1 MIVFFPSVRENRRF
15 LFGMFNQNNIDMW
28 NLLKN
33 QKKKTEKELRDL
45 SAVFSI
51 LDEFEKRGVIHWQRK
66 NKILL
71 IEEVLG
77 TLKVVEGR
85 DGFLRFLNQVSMWQ
99 NYRLLAEAY
108 EAHRLKIETEAVRK
122 ARAQFAMLTKADMQ
136 RIRQNA
142 RENMDM
148 IPPEQ
153 LDYIK
158 EFDIFILRAGAPSAE
173 LATEENGQLLA
184 IGHFD
189 GEKVEMAMYDDVKY
203 NLFKPKEND

>member
-1 MIVFFPSVRENRRF
+1 
-15 LFGMFNQNNIDMW
+15 MW

-33 QKKKTEKELRDL
+33 KKKKTEKELRDL

-66 NKILL
+66 NKVLL

-77 TLKVVEGR
+77 TLKVAEGR

-99 NYRLLAEAY
+99 NHRLLAEAY
-108 EAHRLKIETEAVRK
+108 EALRLKVETEAVRK

-142 RENMDM
+142 RENMEM
-148 IPPEQ
+148 IPPER
-153 LDYIK
+153 LDCIK
-158 EFDIFILRAGAPSAE
+158 EFDIFIVRANAPSAQD
-173 LATEENGQLLA
+173 ATEASGQLLA
-184 IGHFD
+184 VGHFD
-189 GEKVEMAMYDDVKY
+189 GEKVEMAMYDEIKH
-203 NLFKPKEND
+203 NLINSDDD

>member
-1 MIVFFPSVRENRRF
+1 
-15 LFGMFNQNNIDMW
+15 MFNQNNIDMW

-51 LDEFEKRGVIHWQRK
+51 LDEFEKRGVIHWHRK
-66 NKILL
+66 NKVLL

-77 TLKVVEGR
+77 MLKVAEGR

-99 NYRLLAEAY
+99 NHRLLAEAY
-108 EAHRLKIETEAVRK
+108 ESLRLNVETEAVRK

-142 RENMDM
+142 RENMEM
-148 IPPEQ
+148 IPIEQ

-158 EFDIFILRAGAPSAE
+158 EFDIFVVRASAPSAQE
-173 LATEENGQLLA
+173 ATEASGQLLA
-184 IGHFD
+184 LGHFD
-189 GEKVEMAMYDDVKY
+189 GEKVEMAMYDEIKH
-203 NLFKPKEND
+203 NLMNSNDD

>member
-1 MIVFFPSVRENRRF
+1 
-15 LFGMFNQNNIDMW
+15 MW

-33 QKKKTEKELRDL
+33 KKKKTEKELRDL

-66 NKILL
+66 NKVLL

-77 TLKVVEGR
+77 TLKVAEGR

-99 NYRLLAEAY
+99 NHRLLAEAY
-108 EAHRLKIETEAVRK
+108 ESLRLKVETEAVCK

-142 RENMDM
+142 RENMTM
-148 IPPEQ
+148 LPIEQ
-153 LDYIK
+153 LEYIK
-158 EFDIFILRAGAPSAE
+158 EFDIFVVRASAPSAQD
-173 LATEENGQLLA
+173 ATVESGQLLA
-184 IGHFD
+184 LGHFD
-189 GEKVEMAMYDDVKY
+189 GEKVEMAMYDEIKH
-203 NLFKPKEND
+203 NLINSDDD

>member
-1 MIVFFPSVRENRRF
+1 MIIFFPSVRENRRF

-45 SAVFSI
+45 SATFSI
-51 LDEFEKRGVIHWQRK
+51 LDTFEKCEALYWQRK
-66 NKILL
+66 GKALL
-71 IEEVLG
+71 VSEVLG
-77 TLKVVEGR
+77 RLKLAEGR

-108 EAHRLKIETEAVRK
+108 EALRLKVETEAVRK
-122 ARAQFAMLTKADMQ
+122 AQAQFAMLTKADLQ

-142 RENMDM
+142 RENMEM
-148 IPPEQ
+148 TPPKQ
-153 LDYIK
+153 LDCIK

-203 NLFKPKEND
+203 NLFKPEEND

>member
-1 MIVFFPSVRENRRF
+1 
-15 LFGMFNQNNIDMW
+15 MW

-33 QKKKTEKELRDL
+33 KKKKTEKELRDL

-66 NKILL
+66 NKVLL

-77 TLKVVEGR
+77 TLKVAEGR

-99 NYRLLAEAY
+99 NHRLLAEAY
-108 EAHRLKIETEAVRK
+108 ESLRLKVETEAVRK

-142 RENMDM
+142 RENMEM
-148 IPPEQ
+148 IPPER
-153 LDYIK
+153 LDCIK
-158 EFDIFILRAGAPSAE
+158 EFDIFVVRSNAPSAQD
-173 LATEENGQLLA
+173 ATEASGQLLA
-184 IGHFD
+184 VGHFD
-189 GEKVEMAMYDDVKY
+189 GEKVEMAMYDEIKQ
-203 NLFKPKEND
+203 NLINSNDD

>member
-1 MIVFFPSVRENRRF
+1 
-15 LFGMFNQNNIDMW
+15 MW

-33 QKKKTEKELRDL
+33 KKKKTEKELRDL

-66 NKILL
+66 NKVLL

-77 TLKVVEGR
+77 TLKVAEGR

-99 NYRLLAEAY
+99 NHRLLAEAY
-108 EAHRLKIETEAVRK
+108 ESLRLKVETEAVRK

-142 RENMDM
+142 RENMEM
-148 IPPEQ
+148 IPPER
-153 LDYIK
+153 LDCIK
-158 EFDIFILRAGAPSAE
+158 EFDIFIVRANAPSAQD
-173 LATEENGQLLA
+173 ATEESGQLLA
-184 IGHFD
+184 LGHFD
-189 GEKVEMAMYDDVKY
+189 GEKVEMAMYDEIKY
-203 NLFKPKEND
+203 NLINSNDD

>member
-1 MIVFFPSVRENRRF
+1 
-15 LFGMFNQNNIDMW
+15 MW

-66 NKILL
+66 NKVLL

-77 TLKVVEGR
+77 TLKVAEGR

-108 EAHRLKIETEAVRK
+108 ESLRLEVETEVVRK

-142 RENMDM
+142 RENMEM
-148 IPPEQ
+148 MPPER
-153 LDYIK
+153 LEYIK
-158 EFDIFILRAGAPSAE
+158 EFDIFIVRASAPSAQD
-173 LATEENGQLLA
+173 ATEESGQLLA
-184 IGHFD
+184 LGHYD
-189 GEKVEMAMYDDVKY
+189 GEKVEMAMYDEIKH
-203 NLFKPKEND
+203 NLINSDDD

>member
-1 MIVFFPSVRENRRF
+1 
-15 LFGMFNQNNIDMW
+15 MW

-66 NKILL
+66 NKVLL

-77 TLKVVEGR
+77 TLKVAEGR

-108 EAHRLKIETEAVRK
+108 EAHRLKMETEAVRK
-122 ARAQFAMLTKADMQ
+122 ARAQFAMLTKADLQ

-203 NLFKPKEND
+203 NLFKPEEND

>member
-1 MIVFFPSVRENRRF
+1 
-15 LFGMFNQNNIDMW
+15 MW

-33 QKKKTEKELRDL
+33 KKKKTEKELRDL

-66 NKILL
+66 NKVLL

-77 TLKVVEGR
+77 TLKVAEGR

-99 NYRLLAEAY
+99 NHRLLAEAY
-108 EAHRLKIETEAVRK
+108 ESLRLKVETEAVRK

-142 RENMDM
+142 RENMEM
-148 IPPEQ
+148 IPPER
-153 LDYIK
+153 LDCIK
-158 EFDIFILRAGAPSAE
+158 EFDIFVVRASAPSAQD
-173 LATEENGQLLA
+173 ATEASGQLLA
-184 IGHFD
+184 VGHFD
-189 GEKVEMAMYDDVKY
+189 GEKVEMAMYDEIKH
-203 NLFKPKEND
+203 NLINSDDD

>member
-66 NKILL
+66 NKVLL

-77 TLKVVEGR
+77 TLNVAEGR

-158 EFDIFILRAGAPSAE
+158 EFDIFILRASAPSAE

>member
-1 MIVFFPSVRENRRF
+1 MS
-15 LFGMFNQNNIDMW
+15 
-28 NLLKN
+28 NLLKCFFG
-33 QKKKTEKELRDL
+33 EKEKTTKETLRD
-45 SAVFSI
+45 I
-51 LDEFEKRGVIHWQRK
+51 LEIRRIFKKWENHRLIYWRRK
-66 NKILL
+66 DKLLL
-71 IEEVLG
+71 IEESLA
-77 TLKVVEGR
+77 VVELSKGR
-85 DGFLRFLNQVSMWQ
+85 ELFIDFLIKAALWQ
-99 NYRLLAEAY
+99 NSRILDEAY
-108 EAHRLKIETEAVRK
+108 EAHRLKMETEAVRK
-122 ARAQFAMLTKADMQ
+122 ARAQFTMLTKADMQ

-189 GEKVEMAMYDDVKY
+189 GEKVEMAMYEDVKY
-203 NLFKPKEND
+203 YLFKPKEND

>member
-1 MIVFFPSVRENRRF
+1 
-15 LFGMFNQNNIDMW
+15 MW

-33 QKKKTEKELRDL
+33 KKKKTEKELRDL

-66 NKILL
+66 NKVLL

-77 TLKVVEGR
+77 TLKVAEGR

-99 NYRLLAEAY
+99 NHRLLAEAY
-108 EAHRLKIETEAVRK
+108 ESLRLKVETEAVRK
-122 ARAQFAMLTKADMQ
+122 ARSQFAMLTKADMQ

-142 RENMDM
+142 RENMEM
-148 IPPEQ
+148 IPIEQ

-158 EFDIFILRAGAPSAE
+158 EFDIFVVRASAPSAQE
-173 LATEENGQLLA
+173 ATEASGQLLA
-184 IGHFD
+184 LGHFD
-189 GEKVEMAMYDDVKY
+189 GEKVEMAMYDEVKH
-203 NLFKPKEND
+203 NLMNSNDD

>member
-1 MIVFFPSVRENRRF
+1 
-15 LFGMFNQNNIDMW
+15 MW

-33 QKKKTEKELRDL
+33 KKKKTEKELRDL

-66 NKILL
+66 NRVLL

-77 TLKVVEGR
+77 TLKVAEGR

-99 NYRLLAEAY
+99 NHRLLAEAY
-108 EAHRLKIETEAVRK
+108 ESLRLKVETEAVRK

-142 RENMDM
+142 RENMEM
-148 IPPEQ
+148 IPPER

-158 EFDIFILRAGAPSAE
+158 EFDIFILRANAPSAQE
-173 LATEENGQLLA
+173 ATGASGQLLA
-184 IGHFD
+184 LGHFD
-189 GEKVEMAMYDDVKY
+189 GEKVEMAMYDEIKH
-203 NLFKPKEND
+203 NLMNSNDD

>member
-1 MIVFFPSVRENRRF
+1 
-15 LFGMFNQNNIDMW
+15 MW

-33 QKKKTEKELRDL
+33 KKKKTEKELRDL

-66 NKILL
+66 NKVLL

-77 TLKVVEGR
+77 TLKVAEGR

-99 NYRLLAEAY
+99 NHRLLAEAY
-108 EAHRLKIETEAVRK
+108 ESLRLKVETEAVRK

-142 RENMDM
+142 RENMEM
-148 IPPEQ
+148 IPPER
-153 LDYIK
+153 LDCIK
-158 EFDIFILRAGAPSAE
+158 EFDIFVVRASAPSAQD
-173 LATEENGQLLA
+173 ATEASGQLLA
-184 IGHFD
+184 LGHFD
-189 GEKVEMAMYDDVKY
+189 GEKVEMAMYDEVKH
-203 NLFKPKEND
+203 NLMNSNDD

>member
-1 MIVFFPSVRENRRF
+1 
-15 LFGMFNQNNIDMW
+15 MW

-33 QKKKTEKELRDL
+33 KKKKTEKELRDL

-66 NKILL
+66 NKVLL

-77 TLKVVEGR
+77 TLKVAEGR

-99 NYRLLAEAY
+99 NHRLLAEAY
-108 EAHRLKIETEAVRK
+108 ESLRLKVETEAVRK

-142 RENMDM
+142 RENMEM
-148 IPPEQ
+148 IPPER
-153 LDYIK
+153 LDCIR
-158 EFDIFILRAGAPSAE
+158 EFDIFVVRANAPSAQG
-173 LATEENGQLLA
+173 ATEKSGQRLA
-184 IGHFD
+184 VGHFD
-189 GEKVEMAMYDDVKY
+189 GEKVEMAMYDEIKH
-203 NLFKPKEND
+203 NLINSNDD

>member
-1 MIVFFPSVRENRRF
+1 
-15 LFGMFNQNNIDMW
+15 MW

-33 QKKKTEKELRDL
+33 KKKKTEKELRDL

-66 NKILL
+66 NKVLL

-77 TLKVVEGR
+77 TLKVAEGR

-99 NYRLLAEAY
+99 NHRLLAEAY
-108 EAHRLKIETEAVRK
+108 ESLRLKVESEAVRK

-142 RENMDM
+142 RENMEM
-148 IPPEQ
+148 IPPER
-153 LDYIK
+153 LDCIK
-158 EFDIFILRAGAPSAE
+158 EFDIFIVRANAPSAQE
-173 LATEENGQLLA
+173 ATEASGQLLA
-184 IGHFD
+184 VGHFD
-189 GEKVEMAMYDDVKY
+189 GEKVEMAMYDEIKH
-203 NLFKPKEND
+203 NLMNSNDD

>member
-1 MIVFFPSVRENRRF
+1 
-15 LFGMFNQNNIDMW
+15 MW

-51 LDEFEKRGVIHWQRK
+51 LDEFEKRGVIHWHRK
-66 NKILL
+66 NKVLL

-77 TLKVVEGR
+77 MLKVAEGR

-99 NYRLLAEAY
+99 NHRLLAEAY
-108 EAHRLKIETEAVRK
+108 ESLRLNVETEAVRK

-142 RENMDM
+142 RENMEM
-148 IPPEQ
+148 IPIEQ

-158 EFDIFILRAGAPSAE
+158 EFDIFVVRASAPSAQE
-173 LATEENGQLLA
+173 ATEASGQLLA
-184 IGHFD
+184 LGHFD
-189 GEKVEMAMYDDVKY
+189 GEKVEMAMYDEIKH
-203 NLFKPKEND
+203 NLMNSNDD